1 MNINLTDI
9 ELAMLHNAIDAVWWR
24 QSATDEHGQSDA
36 NRATRIQRK
45 LLRAASHADTVF
57 E

>member
-36 NRATRIQRK
+36 NRAKRIQRK
-45 LLRAASHADTVF
+45 LLRAAEHLQTEV

>member
-9 ELAMLHNAIDAVWWR
+9 ELTMLHNAIDAVWWR

-36 NRATRIQRK
+36 NRAKRIQRK
-45 LLRAASHADTVF
+45 LLRAASHADTVI

>member
-24 QSATDEHGQSDA
+24 QSAADQPGMSDA
-36 NRATRIQRK
+36 HRAKRIQRK
-45 LLRAASHADTVF
+45 LLRAASHADTVI